1 MVRDVCCHPADGRCY
16 SRLLS
21 AGTVSE
27 PPVTSPIDVPDVL
40 IEEPERRSIVRH
52 PSDALR
58 LVLAIAVTLFGLLLA
73 TTLNELS
80 EAITVEVVE
89 GFDGLA
95 DPVVVVFILGMSIIA
110 IFIPLNHS
118 HKHVGDRIAV
128 MVQLNR
134 AGGRVEF
141 QTT

>member
-1 MVRDVCCHPADGRCY
+1 
-16 SRLLS
+16 
-21 AGTVSE
+21 VSGH
-27 PPVTSPIDVPDVL
+27 IDNHDIL

-58 LVLAIAVTLFGLLLA
+58 LVVAVAVTLLGFLLA

-95 DPVVVVFILGMSIIA
+95 DPVVVIFILGMSIIA
-110 IFIPLNHS
+110 LFIPLS
-118 HKHVGDRIAV
+118 AVAYLMWRRKWRRLALAFSASLAAIALLGVIEVTVVDR
-128 MVQLNR
+128 
-134 AGGRVEF
+134 GG
-141 QTT
+141 